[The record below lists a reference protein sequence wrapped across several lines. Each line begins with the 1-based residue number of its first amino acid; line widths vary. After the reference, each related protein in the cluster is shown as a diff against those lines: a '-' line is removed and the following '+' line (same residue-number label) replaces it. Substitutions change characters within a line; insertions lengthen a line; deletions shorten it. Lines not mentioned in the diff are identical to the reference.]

1 MRAEILTIAPEPDI
15 RQETQN
21 RPETM
26 LNSGRPEFHLP
37 YFDYV
42 LSELGKK
49 NRVIESSFGRHV
61 HWGYWDRPEDAIC
74 DDEDFGRAAEKL
86 TLELCKLAGI
96 AEGQR
101 VLDVGCGFGGTIASL
116 NERFN
121 RLQLVGLN
129 IDSRQLDRARQL
141 VHPLHD
147 NVIEFHQGDACD
159 LPFSDQSFDRLLAVE
174 CIFHFPSRR
183 AFFKEASRVLKPGG
197 LLALSDFVSTRLFM
211 PLNRFTTSDRFK
223 KYNVFGQCQL
233 EYQVK
238 NYRALAMEVGLKSV
252 TERNVT
258 RQTLPTYRYL
268 AQMLTR
274 PGAKGFLGRFGA
286 SFISLQRL
294 LGVYGPL
301 NYYMLSFQK
310 P

>member
-1 MRAEILTIAPEPDI
+1 MFIGAIGI
-15 RQETQN
+15 
-21 RPETM
+21 
-26 LNSGRPEFHLP
+26 GR
-37 YFDYV
+37 
-42 LSELGKK
+42 
-49 NRVIESSFGRHV
+49 
-61 HWGYWDRPEDAIC
+61 EDAIC

-129 IDSRQLDRARQL
+129 INSRQLDRARQL
-141 VHPLHD
+141 VRPLHD

-211 PLNRFTTSDRFK
+211 PLIGSQPRT
-223 KYNVFGQCQL
+223 
-233 EYQVK
+233 
-238 NYRALAMEVGLKSV
+238 GLKNTMYLDNASS
-252 TERNVT
+252 NT
-258 RQTLPTYRYL
+258 RSRTIEPWQWRL
-268 AQMLTR
+268 A
-274 PGAKGFLGRFGA
+274 
-286 SFISLQRL
+286 
-294 LGVYGPL
+294 
-301 NYYMLSFQK
+301 
-310 P
+310 